1 MKQKMEFSKKIY
13 IANLIFVV
21 FVVITSFICVVFS
34 GAWGITDLSPI
45 TVICTACTGE
55 LAIHSAFHLNKSRAE
70 NVLKISKQIQKSKIE
85 TQVVELANQI
95 MQNDGNN
102 MM

>member
-13 IANLIFVV
+13 IANLV
-21 FVVITSFICVVFS
+21 FVVLVVAASFICVVFS
-34 GAWGITDLSPI
+34 GTWGITDLSPI
-45 TVICTACTGE
+45 TVICT
-55 LAIHSAFHLNKSRAE
+55 SAFASLGTMTGFYCSKAKAE
-70 NVLKISKQIQKSKIE
+70 NVIKISKQISKNKIE

>member
-21 FVVITSFICVVFS
+21 LVVITSFICVVFS

-45 TVICTACTGE
+45 TVICT
-55 LAIHSAFHLNKSRAE
+55 SAFASLGTMTGFYCSKAKAE

>member
-21 FVVITSFICVVFS
+21 LVVVASFICVVFS

-45 TVICTACTGE
+45 TTICTGSLAE
-55 LAIHSAFHLNKSRAE
+55 LSLHTVFHLNKSRAE
-70 NVLKISKQIQKSKIE
+70 NVLKIGKQIQKSKIE

>member
-1 MKQKMEFSKKIY
+1 MEFSKKIY

-21 FVVITSFICVVFS
+21 LVVITSYICVVFS
-34 GAWGITDLSPI
+34 GTWGITDLSPI
-45 TVICTACTGE
+45 TVICT
-55 LAIHSAFHLNKSRAE
+55 SAFASLGTMAGFYCSKAKAE
-70 NVLKISKQIQKSKIE
+70 NVIKISKQISKNKIE